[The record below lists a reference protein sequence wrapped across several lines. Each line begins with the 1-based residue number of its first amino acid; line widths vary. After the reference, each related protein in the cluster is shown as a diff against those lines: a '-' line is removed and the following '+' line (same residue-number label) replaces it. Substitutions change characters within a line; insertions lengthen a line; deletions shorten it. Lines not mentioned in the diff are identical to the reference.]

1 MQSTR
6 TPVSRSRI
14 GAIAVTAVAL
24 GATLAG
30 CGGGTTSTSQSPP
43 STTSQ
48 PTASSPTHTKR
59 THAPTAP
66 TGPSSAPATEFSPP
80 GDIPDNQVFVPYTP
94 PGNLVSIKVP
104 EGWARSS
111 HNGVVTF
118 TDKLNSVGIAVVDL
132 AQPVTPSYAQSHEV
146 TQLRQSVRMFSMGNV
161 STVSRNAGKA
171 VLITY
176 QKDSEPSP
184 VTGKVV
190 RDAVEQY
197 EFWKNGHEA
206 VLTLSGPL
214 GADNVDPWRI
224 VSDSLTWK

>member
-6 TPVSRSRI
+6 PRASRR
-14 GAIAVTAVAL
+14 GIAALAVFSVAL
-24 GATLAG
+24 GVTLTG
-30 CGGGTTSTSQSPP
+30 CQSSTSTSSGQP
-43 STTSQ
+43 ST
-48 PTASSPTHTKR
+48 SSPTTPSTPSHTKT
-59 THAPTAP
+59 THTPATSS
-66 TGPSSAPATEFSPP
+66 GPSSAPATEFSPP

-94 PGNLVSIKVP
+94 PGNLVSITVP

-111 HNGVVTF
+111 NNGSVTF
-118 TDKLNSVGIAVVDL
+118 TDKLNSVSIAVRSL
-132 AQPVTPSYAQSHEV
+132 SHPVTPSYAQSHEV
-146 TQLRQSVRMFSMGNV
+146 PQLQQTV
-161 STVSRNAGKA
+161 STFAMGDISTVFRNAGKA
-171 VLITY
+171 VLLTY
-176 QKDSEPSP
+176 EKDSAPSP

-206 VLTLSGPL
+206 VLTLSGPV